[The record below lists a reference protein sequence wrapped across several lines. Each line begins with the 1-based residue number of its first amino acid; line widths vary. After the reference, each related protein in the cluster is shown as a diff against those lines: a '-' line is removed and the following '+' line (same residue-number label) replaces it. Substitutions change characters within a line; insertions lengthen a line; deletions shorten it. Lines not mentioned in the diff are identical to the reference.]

1 MEYLDKTGLTTLW
14 GKIKDKI
21 STDAVLTH
29 GANITG
35 LFTLKNTDSNKT
47 FEILTTANTQGSGYS
62 SSIRTNMSI
71 KSTESIQ
78 ASKFTLA
85 DTELA
90 INTNFLMAN
99 GEVLAKDALAT
110 DILTKSNVTATLWGS
125 GVSDSSSVQDWIQ
138 LLMDQVYP
146 RGTID
151 SKFEEITSRITS
163 VLSWKGTKADLSAI
177 TQITQA
183 NKGDV
188 WHSNAD
194 GKEYVA
200 TDAITGT
207 ANPSVWEELGSTQDL
222 SLFYK
227 AIDRTKINNQVS
239 SDRRTLLTWYGL
251 DNTPG
256 ELIYP
261 VASAERTGMIRLYDR
276 AYDSL
281 TTSIYSP
288 VQLTE
293 NNVAYVDIRG
303 TLTEDET
310 TNTICFVPFIPTT
323 VGGKIELKGSDY
335 YYYIPSK
342 KTLYVNNIRQ
352 SNDVS
357 DTLPPSLGTKS
368 IGSTTQLIY
377 LNNGVITAGEALT
390 AITDSYIN
398 SLE

>member
-1 MEYLDKTGLTTLW
+1 MEYLDKTGLTALW
-14 GKIKDKI
+14 AKIKNKI
-21 STDAVLTH
+21 NTDAVSTH
-29 GANITG
+29 GAIITPS
-35 LFTLKNTDSNKT
+35 FTLKNTDSNKT

-125 GVSDSSSVQDWIQ
+125 GVSDSKSVQSWIQ

-163 VLSWKGTKADLSAI
+163 VLSWKGTKTDLSAI

-188 WHSNAD
+188 WHSNAN

-200 TDAITGT
+200 TDAISGT
-207 ANPSVWEELGSTQDL
+207 ARPEVWEELGGNQDL

-227 AIDRTKINNQVS
+227 AVDRTKINNQVS
-239 SDRRTLLTWYGL
+239 SDGRSLLTWYGL
-251 DNTPG
+251 DGTPG
-256 ELIYP
+256 EVIYP
-261 VASAERTGMIRLYDR
+261 VASAERTGMVKLYDSKN
-276 AYDSL
+276 DTL
-281 TTSIYSP
+281 D
-288 VQLTE
+288 TE
-293 NNVAYVDIRG
+293 KYEPLQISSAGVAYVDKRLNMGIDEESS
-303 TLTEDET
+303 TLSCIPFTAT
-310 TNTICFVPFIPTT
+310 IGAKTN
-323 VGGKIELKGSDY
+323 LKASSYFY
-335 YYYIPSK
+335 YKPSTM
-342 KTLYVNNIRQ
+342 TLHVNSIRQ
-352 SNDVS
+352 TGYTN
-357 DTLPPSLGTKS
+357 DTLPPTLGTQT
-368 IGSTTQLIY
+368 IGGASQVMY
-377 LNNGVITAGEALT
+377 LKNGTLTAGESLT
-390 AITDSYIN
+390 AITTTWIN
-398 SLE
+398 ENLS

>member
-1 MEYLDKTGLTTLW
+1 MEYLDKTGLTALW
-14 GKIKDKI
+14 AKIKNKI
-21 STDAVLTH
+21 NTDAVLTH

-47 FEILTTANTQGSGYS
+47 LEILTTPNTSGGGYN
-62 SSIRTNMSI
+62 SSIRTNMPV

-78 ASKFTLA
+78 ASKFILA

-125 GVSDSSSVQDWIQ
+125 GVSDSTSVQSWIQ

-188 WHSNAD
+188 WHSNAN

-200 TDAITGT
+200 TDAISGT
-207 ANPSVWEELGSTQDL
+207 ARPEVWEELGGTQDL
-222 SLFYK
+222 SYLNMALSGENLVIGTSYK
-227 AIDRTKINNQVS
+227 ESVLVGQRLDGTGV
-239 SDRRTLLTWYGL
+239 TLKF
-251 DNTPG
+251 P
-256 ELIYP
+256 I
-261 VASAERTGMIRLYDR
+261 ASASKTGMVRLYDSENDTLDTEK
-276 AYDSL
+276 YDPLQIS
-281 TTSIYSP
+281 SAG
-288 VQLTE
+288 
-293 NNVAYVDIRG
+293 VAYVDKRLDI
-303 TLTEDET
+303 TENESSSAQYWVT
-310 TNTICFVPFIPTT
+310 FCTNGASRTN
-323 VGGKIELKGSDY
+323 LNASDY
-335 YYYIPSK
+335 FLYNPSK

-352 SNDVS
+352 SGDVS
-357 DTLPPSLGTKS
+357 DTLPPTLGTKT
-368 IGSTTQLIY
+368 IGGATQIMY
-377 LNNGVITAGEALT
+377 LKNGTLTAGESLT
-390 AITDSYIN
+390 AITTAWIN
-398 SLE
+398 ENLS

>member
-1 MEYLDKTGLTTLW
+1 MEYLDKTGLTALW
-14 GKIKDKI
+14 AKIKNKI
-21 STDAVLTH
+21 NTDAVLTS
-29 GANITG
+29 GAIITPS
-35 LFTLKNTDSNKT
+35 FTLKNTDSNKT

-90 INTNFLMAN
+90 LNTNFLMAN

-110 DILTKSNVTATLWGS
+110 DILTKSNVTATVWGS
-125 GVSDSSSVQDWIQ
+125 GVSDSRSVQSWIQ

-207 ANPSVWEELGSTQDL
+207 ARPEVWEELGGTQDL
-222 SLFYK
+222 SPFMQALDGSS
-227 AIDRTKINNQVS
+227 IQMNVVS
-239 SDRRTLLTWYGL
+239 KESVFYGL
-251 DNTPG
+251 RLSG
-256 ELIYP
+256 SP
-261 VASAERTGMIRLYDR
+261 VAVKFPIASASKTGMVRLYDSEN
-276 AYDSL
+276 DTL
-281 TTSIYSP
+281 D
-288 VQLTE
+288 TE
-293 NNVAYVDIRG
+293 KYEPLQISSTGVAYVDKRLDMGIDEESS
-303 TLTEDET
+303 TLSCIPFT
-310 TNTICFVPFIPTT
+310 TTIGAKTN
-323 VGGKIELKGSDY
+323 LKASSYFY
-335 YYYIPSK
+335 YKPSTM
-342 KTLYVNNIRQ
+342 TLHVNSIRQ
-352 SNDVS
+352 TGHTN
-357 DTLPPSLGTKS
+357 DTLPPTLGTKT
-368 IGSTTQLIY
+368 IGGATQIMY
-377 LNNGVITAGEALT
+377 LSNGTLTAGESLT
-390 AITDSYIN
+390 AITTAWIN
-398 SLE
+398 ENLS

>member
-1 MEYLDKTGLTTLW
+1 MEYLDKTGLTALW
-14 GKIKDKI
+14 AKIKNKI
-21 STDAVLTH
+21 NTDAVLTS
-29 GANITG
+29 GAIITPS
-35 LFTLKNTDSNKT
+35 FTLKNTDSNKT

-62 SSIRTNMSI
+62 SSIRTNMPI

-125 GVSDSSSVQDWIQ
+125 GVSDSKSVQSWIQ

-163 VLSWKGTKADLSAI
+163 VLSWKGTKTDLSAI

-207 ANPSVWEELGSTQDL
+207 ARAEVWEELGGTQDL
-222 SLFYK
+222 SYLNKALSGENLVIGTSYK
-227 AIDRTKINNQVS
+227 ESVLVGQRLDGTGV
-239 SDRRTLLTWYGL
+239 TLKF
-251 DNTPG
+251 P
-256 ELIYP
+256 I
-261 VASAERTGMIRLYDR
+261 ASASKTGMVRLYDSEN
-276 AYDSL
+276 DTL
-281 TTSIYSP
+281 D
-288 VQLTE
+288 TE
-293 NNVAYVDIRG
+293 KYNPLQISSTGVAYVDKRLDI
-303 TLTEDET
+303 TENDT
-310 TNTICFVPFIPTT
+310 SSALQWIPFFTNGISKTN
-323 VGGKIELKGSDY
+323 LSASDY
-335 YYYIPSK
+335 FYYVPSK

-352 SNDVS
+352 TGDIS
-357 DTLPPSLGTKS
+357 DTLPPTLGTKT
-368 IGSTTQLIY
+368 IGGATQIMY
-377 LNNGVITAGEALT
+377 LSNGTLTAGESLT
-390 AITDSYIN
+390 AITTTWIN
-398 SLE
+398 ENLN

>member
-1 MEYLDKTGLTTLW
+1 MEYLDKTGLTALW
-14 GKIKDKI
+14 AKIKNKI
-21 STDAVLTH
+21 NTDAVLTH

-90 INTNFLMAN
+90 LNTNFLMAN
-99 GEVLAKDALAT
+99 GEVLTKDALAT

-125 GVSDSSSVQDWIQ
+125 GVSDSRSVQSWIQ

-146 RGTID
+146 KGTVD

-188 WHSNAD
+188 WHSNAN

-200 TDAITGT
+200 TDAISGT
-207 ANPSVWEELGSTQDL
+207 ARPEVWEELGGTQDL
-222 SLFYK
+222 SYLNMALSGENLVIGTSYK
-227 AIDRTKINNQVS
+227 ESVLVGQRLDGTGV
-239 SDRRTLLTWYGL
+239 TLKF
-251 DNTPG
+251 P
-256 ELIYP
+256 I
-261 VASAERTGMIRLYDR
+261 ASASKTGMVRLYDSEN
-276 AYDSL
+276 DTL
-281 TTSIYSP
+281 D
-288 VQLTE
+288 TE
-293 NNVAYVDIRG
+293 KYEPLQISSTGVAYVDKRLDI
-303 TLTEDET
+303 TENESSSAQYWVT
-310 TNTICFVPFIPTT
+310 FCTNGASRTN
-323 VGGKIELKGSDY
+323 LNASDY
-335 YYYIPSK
+335 FLYNPSK

-352 SNDVS
+352 SGDVS
-357 DTLPPSLGTKS
+357 DTLPPTLGTKT
-368 IGSTTQLIY
+368 IGGATQIMY
-377 LNNGVITAGEALT
+377 LKNGTLTAGESLT
-390 AITDSYIN
+390 AITTAWIN
-398 SLE
+398 ENLS